1 MKTIAIITE
10 EEHSKL
16 KEAYTLAN
24 STDSDKDWIKVAG
37 IYNRLG
43 KKYHFN
49 PDKVTID
56 MRGNVSTL
64 PSTQYSLAIYKHH
77 ENEKPE
83 LYIRRIITPSQI
95 AKIKR
100 IFR

>member
-1 MKTIAIITE
+1 MKIIATITE
-10 EEHSKL
+10 DEHDEL
-16 KEAYTLAN
+16 KQAYTIAN
-24 STDSDKDWIKVAG
+24 STDKDNDWKKVAD
-37 IYNRLG
+37 IYNGLG

-56 MRGNVSTL
+56 LRGNVSTL

-83 LYIRRIITPSQI
+83 LYIRRIITPAQI
-95 AKIKR
+95 VKIKR